1 MVHIYTQWLHK
12 LSAQEWNIGSLD
24 FLHPFSTPGFRAE
37 ESERRTISVESIGM
51 GLVLLQKLWTQDY
64 FDALILFMIVSLS
77 KVCLWTKFHDF
88 FQNIAYKSQNLHIP
102 PLLDQVCIYLLSFFC
117 GHECWEFSLGRVS
130 IYVEKRNWHWA
141 CCAALIVL
149 ERKSCQWRSSILVFG
164 TLTTMN

>member
-51 GLVLLQKLWTQDY
+51 GLVVLQKLWTQDY

-77 KVCLWTKFHDF
+77 KVCSKILHTNHRIYTFPHSWTRYAFTF
-88 FQNIAYKSQNLHIP
+88 S
-102 PLLDQVCIYLLSFFC
+102 VFFC

>member
-37 ESERRTISVESIGM
+37 ESERRTISVKSIGM
-51 GLVLLQKLWTQDY
+51 GLVLLQKLLTKDY
-64 FDALILFMIVSLS
+64 FDAKSIKLKGLSLDQIS
-77 KVCLWTKFHDF
+77 WF
-88 FQNIAYKSQNLHIP
+88 FPKIAYKSQNLHIP